1 MKRTLKKSMNSD
13 REELKQKIAELIKE
27 APEAEHEAVF
37 EGKGTSSVV
46 DTNLDTNTSV
56 DKEASLKGALS
67 MLLKGVVR
75 GSNFL
80 SSVPERLANSA
91 KIQVFGGNEL
101 TRLAG
106 PFTAPKALKSMLR
119 KKFGGQLTSKSIF
132 GSGVRGE
139 AFKSATKNIYQRGE
153 RVEGAAQLAGNMF
166 SPKQWKGGLNTV
178 FGAKT
183 SIGGKQIKNKGVQR
197 ALGFMTNNPMDIALT
212 ALDYSSAKSKKEK
225 NEVLAKGIPTFMLSN
240 TLSSLGGKRYS
251 LMSNLMAGAIAHK
264 TINTAWTQGGKL
276 LKKKKKDKTNAI

>member
-1 MKRTLKKSMNSD
+1 MGSD

-46 DTNLDTNTSV
+46 DTNTSV

-91 KIQVFGGNEL
+91 KIQVLGGNEL

-106 PFTAPKALKSMLR
+106 PFTAPKALKSMLKR
-119 KKFGGQLTSKSIF
+119 KFGGKLTSSSIF
-132 GSGVRGE
+132 GSGAAGE
-139 AFKSATKNIYQRGE
+139 AFKSATKNVYQRGE
-153 RVEGAAQLAGNMF
+153 RIEGAAQLAKNMF
-166 SPKQWKGGLNTV
+166 SPKQWKGGLSTV

-197 ALGFMTNNPMDIALT
+197 ALGFVANNPMDIALT
-212 ALDYSSAKSKKEK
+212 ALDYSSAKTKKEK
-225 NEVLAKGIPTFMLSN
+225 NEVLAKGVPTFMLSN

-264 TINTAWTQGGKL
+264 TINTAWKTGEKL
-276 LKKKKKDKTNAI
+276 VKKRKKKNEKKH